1 MKKVLLMGI
10 AILLFSCS
18 SDDSSDGNNLGSG
31 TVLKTVKKYN
41 NAGLLDLTTNYT
53 YNSDGT
59 ISNSEIIDPTGFDS
73 KTVDFNY
80 DNSGELIGW
89 VENKPYDD
97 FFEYGFDEINELTYS
112 EGQIVES
119 CINKVYTQV
128 GDFYD
133 DQFDKVEVVY
143 DGSNN
148 PIEYTHYDY
157 VPVFT
162 GDESCTDVEYVS
174 NSEFLEYDTI
184 GNMIRYENNGG
195 GFFGSYYYTYE
206 YDTNNHPYS
215 NSGNQTWRNM
225 LGFSS
230 VNNIAI
236 GYEYDADTDALNA
249 TIIYAYEYNSSGY
262 PTKLTKTYDTGGITQ
277 TTVFEYTYY

>member
-1 MKKVLLMGI
+1 MKKALLMGI
-10 AILLFSCS
+10 AVLLFSCS
-18 SDDSSDGNNLGSG
+18 SDDSSDGNNSGSG

-41 NAGLLDLTTNYT
+41 SSGFLDLTTNYT
-53 YNSDGT
+53 YNADGT
-59 ISNSEIIDPTGFDS
+59 ISKTDIIDPTGLDS
-73 KTVDFNY
+73 KTVDFFY
-80 DNSGELIGW
+80 DNSGLLINW

-97 FFEYGFDEINELTYS
+97 FFEYGFDETNELTYS
-112 EGQIVES
+112 GGQIVES

-133 DQFDKVEVVY
+133 DQFDKVEVAY

-148 PIEYTHYDY
+148 PIEYIHYDY

-162 GDESCTDVEYVS
+162 GDESCADVEYVS
-174 NSEFLEYDTI
+174 NSEFLEYDSV
-184 GNMIRYENNGG
+184 GNMVRYENNGG

-215 NSGNQTWRNM
+215 NSGNQAWRNM

-230 VNNIAI
+230 VNNIAT
-236 GYEYDADTDALNA
+236 GYEYDVDTNALNA
-249 TIIYAYEYNSSGY
+249 TMTYVYEFNASGY
-262 PTKLTKTYDTGGITQ
+262 PTKMTKTYDAGGISQ